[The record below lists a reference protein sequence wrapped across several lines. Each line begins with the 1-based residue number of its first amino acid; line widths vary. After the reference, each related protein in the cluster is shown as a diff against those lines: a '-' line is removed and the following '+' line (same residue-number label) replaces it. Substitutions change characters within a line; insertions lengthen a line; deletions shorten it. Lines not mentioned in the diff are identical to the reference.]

1 MTRILPLK
9 FMNQGLK
16 GDWLDYNS
24 DVLLWE
30 ECRVG
35 TELNFQLFLQTKPDV
50 MATLKRDRMHT
61 FVIKIS
67 SSVKR
72 RAFML
77 DNCGTPTLGFKNV
90 LVGDSNNSIS
100 RQNLTAQY
108 KADQVHEMVMNSV
121 IRVHSRSVHATPQV
135 SGALYK

>member
-1 MTRILPLK
+1 
-9 FMNQGLK
+9 MNQGLK

-50 MATLKRDRMHT
+50 TATLKRDRMHT

-67 SSVKR
+67 SSVKH
-72 RAFML
+72 RAFIL
-77 DNCGTPTLGFKNV
+77 DNCGRQPILDNTGFKKV
-90 LVGDSNNSIS
+90 LVGDHSNSIS

-121 IRVHSRSVHATPQV
+121 IREHSRFVHTCYPSSFRA
-135 SGALYK
+135 AL